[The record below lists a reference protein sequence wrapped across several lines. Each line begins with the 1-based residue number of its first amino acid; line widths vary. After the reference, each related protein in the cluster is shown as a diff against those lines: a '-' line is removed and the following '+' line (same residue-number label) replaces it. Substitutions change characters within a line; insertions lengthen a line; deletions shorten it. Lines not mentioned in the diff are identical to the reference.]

1 MATNKLIRLIRDVNH
16 LSFCNVLKDPFLKPK
31 NNSKYLRNLPYSN
44 GLLKRWYRKHN
55 FTKLCWT
62 PLGDWWQNG
71 SHTCLLSIV
80 IKLMMMKH
88 PIGQCSSEVYCLVIW
103 HRQLSFLLPTRRSRP
118 LHACWRVSHTDTKA
132 NIHISSHPSIPRF
145 PSDVRICCYTMLNSI
160 QQLLFCYHIVCFL
173 CYVIISKSMYPF
185 FSSTFKCYEILYP
198 ESHLEAVWYEK
209 CTQLTIM
216 K

>member
-1 MATNKLIRLIRDVNH
+1 
-16 LSFCNVLKDPFLKPK
+16 
-31 NNSKYLRNLPYSN
+31 
-44 GLLKRWYRKHN
+44 
-55 FTKLCWT
+55 
-62 PLGDWWQNG
+62 
-71 SHTCLLSIV
+71 
-80 IKLMMMKH
+80 MKH
-88 PIGQCSSEVYCLVIW
+88 SIGQCRSEVYCLIIW

-185 FSSTFKCYEILYP
+185 FSSTFNMLWNSVSWITPWRCVIWEVYLSWQLWNKQFLIPITAISLAR
-198 ESHLEAVWYEK
+198 HTKLITLLE
-209 CTQLTIM
+209 LSG
-216 K
+216 